1 MTSVVEKN
9 INMKKDILI
18 KWLKEFKEHADKW
31 FKEKTFV
38 KERYDF
44 FNAFFQNIR
53 NDEYKTDKD
62 FFADYD
68 DMCNNIH
75 SLTTNKLALSRA
87 KGKKERHFTRKEY
100 IFRFT
105 HFIDTN
111 IEVEKR
117 INKALYN
124 KDYKLNYL
132 GTSSISELISY
143 NEPEKYTFL
152 NQKDKQAI
160 RFLNIKIKNK
170 KFGNYFAEYNKI
182 VKKEILP
189 EYIAII
195 YPDELKNIK
204 QKEKV
209 EKLFNFGNTKIIPQG
224 DLKTETTLML
234 EIDQFFSWIFQTKK
248 LGEIDSCFIN
258 EIAINNFYS
267 IKKEIE
273 FNDLKD
279 KKFIFFLGE
288 NGSGKTILLKALLIT
303 LKKFYIETETSKKET
318 GIISDILNE
327 NKEFLLE
334 ATGFKDIN
342 QEDIDEFSSTST
354 IYLKN
359 IYAYGTNRNKVS
371 ADKADKYGFMTLFE
385 KNEYLINTET
395 WLQDIRFKELENKDI
410 KKNTKYIKIKNI
422 ETILKQLLEIP
433 NLRLNVNSEKVSF
446 TIEKKE
452 FSITQLSEGYQSI
465 ITLIIDL
472 LARLIEN
479 NPETIDLKDF
489 KAIVLIDELDLFL
502 HPTWSKNICKKL
514 NIWFPNIQFFI
525 TTHSPILI
533 DGASKSKELIDKMI
547 VYRLENEN
555 GQTKITNKYT
565 GEQIKTWSPNILIN
579 SDLFDSKYI
588 DELPLEIIL
597 NLRTEDSIL
606 KMIENN
612 QNIETLRKKED
623 ELKKLYIEKLKNA
636 K

>member
-1 MTSVVEKN
+1 MN
-9 INMKKDILI
+9 KKILI
-18 KWLKEFKEHADKW
+18 EWLDEFKEHADKW

-38 KERYDF
+38 NERYEF

-53 NDEYKTDKD
+53 NDEYKTDED
-62 FFADYD
+62 FFDDYD
-68 DMCNNIH
+68 KMCDNIH
-75 SLTTNKLALSRA
+75 SLTTNKLALARA
-87 KGKKERHFTRKEY
+87 KGKKERHFTREEY
-100 IFRFT
+100 IFKFK

-267 IKKEIE
+267 IKNEIE
-273 FNDLKD
+273 FNDLKN

-303 LKKFYIETETSKKET
+303 LKKIYIETETTKKET

-385 KNEYLINTET
+385 KNEYLINTKT

-410 KKNTKYIKIKNI
+410 KKNTKYIKIKDI

-433 NLRLNVNSEKVSF
+433 NLKLNVNSEKVSF

-479 NPETIDLKDF
+479 NSNTDFKKF

-502 HPTWSKNICKKL
+502 HPTWSKNICEKL
-514 NIWFPNIQFFI
+514 HEWFPNIQFFI

-533 DGASKSKELIDKMI
+533 DGASKSKKLIDKMV

-612 QNIETLRKKED
+612 QNIETLREKED
-623 ELKKLYIEKLKNA
+623 EIVRRYQEILKNE